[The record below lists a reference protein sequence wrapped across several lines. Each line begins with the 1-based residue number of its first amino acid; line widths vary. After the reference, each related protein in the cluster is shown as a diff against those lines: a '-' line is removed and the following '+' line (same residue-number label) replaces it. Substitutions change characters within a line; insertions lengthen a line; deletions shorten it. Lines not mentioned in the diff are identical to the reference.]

1 MITDGNCYEG
11 LQKSDIKPFL
21 FPGKLI
27 VIPLDEVSSLYKNN
41 YESNKLPNDLGH
53 IISPESPLTPSS
65 VAKVF
70 EKIAKETYV
79 PYSAV
84 LRCGNLKSDIHLI
97 PPPMVKPK
105 KNCFNKHLIV

>member
-11 LQKSDIKPFL
+11 LRKPDITPFL

-27 VIPLDEVSSLYKNN
+27 VVPLDQMSSLYQNN
-41 YESNKLPNDLGH
+41 YESNKLPNGFGH
-53 IISPESPLTPSS
+53 ITPPEMPLTPSS

-79 PYSAV
+79 PYNAV
-84 LRCGNLKSDIHLI
+84 LRCGNLKSDVHLI
-97 PPPMVKPK
+97 PPPMVIKS
-105 KNCFNKHLIV
+105 NSFH

>member
-11 LQKSDIKPFL
+11 LRKPDMTPFL
-21 FPGKLI
+21 FPGKL
-27 VIPLDEVSSLYKNN
+27 VVVPLEQVSSLYKNN
-41 YESNKLPNDLGH
+41 YDSNKLPNGLGY
-53 IISPESPLTPSS
+53 ITSPELPLTPSS

-84 LRCGNLKSDIHLI
+84 LRCGNLKSDVHLI
-97 PPPMVKPK
+97 PPPMV
-105 KNCFNKHLIV
+105 I

>member
-11 LQKSDIKPFL
+11 LRKSDMTPFL

-27 VIPLDEVSSLYKNN
+27 VVPLDHVTSIYKNN
-41 YESNKLPNDLGH
+41 YDSNKLPNGLGY
-53 IISPESPLTPSS
+53 ITSPELPLTPSS
-65 VAKVF
+65 VAQVF

-84 LRCGNLKSDIHLI
+84 LRCGHLKSDVHLI
-97 PPPMVKPK
+97 PPPMVK
-105 KNCFNKHLIV
+105 

>member
-11 LQKSDIKPFL
+11 LRKPDITPFL

-27 VIPLDEVSSLYKNN
+27 VVPLEQVSSLYKNN
-41 YESNKLPNDLGH
+41 YDSNKLPNGLGH
-53 IISPESPLTPSS
+53 ITAPELPLTPSS

-84 LRCGNLKSDIHLI
+84 LRCGNLKSDVHLI
-97 PPPMVKPK
+97 PPPMVIYT
-105 KNCFNKHLIV
+105 NVFFLI